1 MTKVQEYM
9 LKALKEALQ
18 MEVDGRQFYLEA
30 AKKTKNEG
38 VREILEYLAES
49 EVYHIKKFQEIYQSL
64 QEDPNWTEEL
74 AEFKPPQIEPY
85 ACVMAMSQA
94 EQGKATKKELEPLVT
109 GLKMEQCSI
118 DYYTKLAKETNVP
131 LARRFFMSLAHEER
145 GHYLMLLDMHN
156 YLTDPADWFYVT
168 EMSMVDGA

>member
-9 LKALKEALQ
+9 LQALKEAMQ

-30 AKKTKNEG
+30 AKKVKSDG
-38 VREILEYLAES
+38 VRQILEYLAEA
-49 EVYHIKKFQEIYQSL
+49 EIYHIKRFQEIYRSL
-64 QEDPNWTEEL
+64 QTDPSWSEQL
-74 AEFKPPQIEPY
+74 AEFKPPRMEPY
-85 ACVMAMSQA
+85 ACVMAMA
-94 EQGKATKKELEPLVT
+94 GEEQGSGGQDDLEALKT

-118 DYYTKLAKETNVP
+118 DYYTKLAKETDIP

-156 YLTDPADWFYVT
+156 YLTDPADWFYIT
-168 EMSMVDGA
+168 QKSMVDGG